1 MLHSLRFRLLLTLMI
16 VTGAAL
22 GIIALYASQV
32 TTREFERSV
41 VGILRYQDPRLEVKI
56 IMIQKTVTQL
66 TGESSIWVDLQ
77 DLLEQMGASSRSRFV
92 MADLYGTVYA
102 DSENKMIGYRMDTK
116 QSKPIAVY
124 LIEGIPIL
132 MYFEPLDV
140 PDLEKIGEEF
150 SNSVNRSLLLAILG
164 AGGLAL
170 LMTLALSRSFLRPVD
185 ALREAARRMGSG
197 DLSQRVDM
205 QAKGEVGE
213 LAKAFNSMADNLE
226 RLELLRRTMVTDI
239 AHELRTPLSNVRG
252 YLEAI
257 QDGMVQPMP
266 EVINSLHEE
275 AMLLNRLVNDLQ
287 ELALAEAGK
296 LKIETQPLDTHQMV
310 LRAAGREQQ
319 NASQKKLRLRT
330 ELPAELPPVCADP
343 ERLGQ
348 ILQNLLD
355 NAIQHTPEGG
365 EIVITAERQAGFIEI
380 RVQDTGS
387 GIAVEHLPYIF
398 ERFYRADQSRSRTTG
413 GAGLGLAIVKQLVE
427 AQGGEVSAYSKVGQ
441 GTTISF
447 SLPIAQ
453 EGEAVDI
460 EEAAASTRVRN
471 QQPPIDQHSTP

>member
-1 MLHSLRFRLLLTLMI
+1 
-16 VTGAAL
+16 
-22 GIIALYASQV
+22 
-32 TTREFERSV
+32 
-41 VGILRYQDPRLEVKI
+41 
-56 IMIQKTVTQL
+56 
-66 TGESSIWVDLQ
+66 
-77 DLLEQMGASSRSRFV
+77 
-92 MADLYGTVYA
+92 
-102 DSENKMIGYRMDTK
+102 MIGYRMDTK

-140 PDLEKIGEEF
+140 PDLEMIGEEF

-170 LMTLALSRSFLRPVD
+170 LMTLALSRSILRPVD
-185 ALREAARRMGSG
+185 ALREAARRMGAG

-296 LKIETQPLDTHQMV
+296 LKIETQPLDTRQMV

-348 ILQNLLD
+348 ILHNLLD

-365 EIVITAERQAGFIEI
+365 EIAITAERQAGFIEI

-387 GIAVEHLPYIF
+387 GIAAEHLPYIF

-453 EGEAVDI
+453 EGEAGAI